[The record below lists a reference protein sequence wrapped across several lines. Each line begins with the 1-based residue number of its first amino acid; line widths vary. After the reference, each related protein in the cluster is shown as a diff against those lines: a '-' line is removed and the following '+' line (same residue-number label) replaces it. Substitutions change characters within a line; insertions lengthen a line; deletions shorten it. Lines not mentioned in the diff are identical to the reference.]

1 MTAAAAYQVPSAAG
15 RLCAAECARWR
26 AYADSERTA
35 AVGGLQFW
43 RLEGLRLAS
52 DVDFLHLE
60 LGLGMSW
67 TDSIRLYL
75 RVPTREIWRGSYS
88 RAERAVPVS
97 YKYGTP
103 GGKQDWV
110 QTSCTVVA
118 IVVGHTTLLAATQ
131 FCQLTLGRQL
141 NITS

>member
-26 AYADSERTA
+26 AYADSERTG

-67 TDSIRLYL
+67 TDSIHLYL
-75 RVPTREIWRGSYS
+75 RVLTREVRRGSYS
-88 RAERAVPVS
+88 RAERAVPVN
-97 YKYGTP
+97 YKYGRP
-103 GGKQDWV
+103 SGKQDWV
-110 QTSCTVVA
+110 EFKPLV
-118 IVVGHTTLLAATQ
+118 
-131 FCQLTLGRQL
+131 QL
-141 NITS
+141 